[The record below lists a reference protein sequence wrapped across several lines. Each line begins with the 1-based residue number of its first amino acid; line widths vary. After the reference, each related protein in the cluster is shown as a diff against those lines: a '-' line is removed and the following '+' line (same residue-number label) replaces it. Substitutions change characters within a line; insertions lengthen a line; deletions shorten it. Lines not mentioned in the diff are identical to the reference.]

1 MTRIT
6 LGVYV
11 ITINISMEFLSTY
24 KLNGKRGLIIIAVL
38 VLSLVVLSLLG
49 NTLKQGGMGMSEMD
63 SKTSFGS
70 VPNAPLYYDN
80 DGYELSARNVMP
92 NTMPRNDGYTSGD
105 SEAFEVKNYTAQ
117 IETDDLRGDCDTI
130 AALKTRS
137 EVIFENTS
145 TYERGCNF
153 TFKVAKAYIDSVL
166 SVLESLDPKE
176 LSENVYTIKG
186 EVDDYTSEIDI
197 LTTKLASLNQAY
209 TEALAAYASITDLAT
224 RNGDVE
230 NLTKLIESKLTLIER
245 LTQSRIQVAA
255 DLERMGRAKADS
267 LDRLAYTHFS
277 VSVTE
282 RVYIDGQAIRD
293 SWRYAIESAI
303 RDANTL
309 IQDATVGL
317 AIFIIM
323 VLKFALY
330 ALIVLVVVRFGWG
343 FTRKMWG
350 DMRTTGTNG

>member
-1 MTRIT
+1 M
-6 LGVYV
+6 
-11 ITINISMEFLSTY
+11 NSMEFLSTY

-49 NTLKQGGMGMSEMD
+49 STLKQGSMGMSDM
-63 SKTSFGS
+63 SPTSYGG
-70 VPNAPLYYDN
+70 VPSTPLYREN
-80 DGYELSARNVMP
+80 DSYNYELSARNVMP
-92 NTMPRNDGYTSGD
+92 QTMPPRDGGYTSGD

-117 IETDDLRGDCDTI
+117 IETDNLRGDCDTI

-153 TFKVAKAYIDSVL
+153 TFKVAKTYIDSVL
-166 SVLESLDPKE
+166 TVLESLDPKE
-176 LSENVYTIKG
+176 LNENVYTIKG

-209 TEALAAYASITDLAT
+209 TEALAAYASITGLAT

-309 IQDATVGL
+309 LQDATVGL

-343 FTRKMWG
+343 FIRKMWG
-350 DMRTTGTNG
+350 SMRTTGTNG